1 VHLLNWQIDS
11 SMTALNR
18 YYIARSVNH
27 SIDWITDPVTSAKV
41 LVWSTSLEDIQID
54 RAGGF

>member
-1 VHLLNWQIDS
+1 LLNWQIDS

-18 YYIARSVNH
+18 YYIARAVDH
-27 SIDWITDPVTSAKV
+27 SIDWITDQVTSAKA
-41 LVWSTSLEDIQID
+41 LVWSTSIEDIQID